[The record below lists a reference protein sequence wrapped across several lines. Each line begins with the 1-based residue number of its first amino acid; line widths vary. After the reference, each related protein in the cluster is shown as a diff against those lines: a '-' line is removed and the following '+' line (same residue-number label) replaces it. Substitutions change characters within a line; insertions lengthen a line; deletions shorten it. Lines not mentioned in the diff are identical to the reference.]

1 MERMLSAKR
10 WGRGR
15 SKGRR
20 GRALLLLALSGFG
33 MNAAPAQQKKDSCVE
48 CHAALEGPLA
58 EPVAVMKEDIH
69 RQRGFS
75 CAECHGGDPSSD
87 DLLAAKDPKTGFIGR
102 PSPRAIPAFC
112 GRCHSDAE
120 FMKRYNPA
128 LRVDQEREYFTS
140 IHGKRLRA
148 GDTRV
153 ATCTSCH
160 GAHGIRSAHHP
171 LSPVYPLNVAETCAR
186 CHADA
191 TYMKGYRLPHDQY
204 DRYKRSAH
212 ARALYERQDLSAPT
226 CNDCHGNHGAVPP
239 GATSVA
245 RVCGQCHVRQS
256 ELFHTSPHKAAFDA
270 LQLAE
275 CVYCH
280 GNHDVLSPTDEM
292 IGTGER
298 SVCIS
303 CHTPGDAGYQ
313 AAERMRAL
321 LDELSHELERARAIL
336 DRAERA
342 GMEVSR
348 AKFELSQAHDALTHA
363 RVLVHAFSVKELES
377 AIRPGLDVARQGYQA
392 GEKALAELT
401 YRRKGLAVS
410 LLFILVLAALLYLK
424 IRELEGRS

>member
-1 MERMLSAKR
+1 MVRLSSA
-10 WGRGR
+10 
-15 SKGRR
+15 RR
-20 GRALLLLALSGFG
+20 FGMGKLWESVALLLLLLGGLGAD
-33 MNAAPAQQKKDSCVE
+33 AAPAQQKKDSCVE

-58 EPVAVMKEDIH
+58 EPVALMKEDIH
-69 RQRGFS
+69 RRHGFS
-75 CAECHGGDPSSD
+75 CADCHGGDPSSD
-87 DLLAAKDPKTGFIGR
+87 NLLAAKDPRKGFIGR
-102 PSPRAIPAFC
+102 PSHRAIPTLC

-160 GAHGIRSAHHP
+160 GAHGIRSAQHP

-191 TYMKGYRLPHDQY
+191 AYMKGYRLPLDQY

-239 GATSVA
+239 GVASVA
-245 RVCGQCHVRQS
+245 HVCGQCHVRQS
-256 ELFHTSPHKAAFDA
+256 ELFQTSPHKAAFDA

-280 GNHDVLSPTDEM
+280 GNHDVLPPTDEM
-292 IGTGER
+292 IGTGEK
-298 SVCIS
+298 SVCVS
-303 CHTPGDAGYQ
+303 CHPPGDAGYQ

-321 LDELSHELERARAIL
+321 LDELSRELERARAIL

-348 AKFELSQAHDALTHA
+348 AQFELGEARDALTHA
-363 RVLVHAFSVKELES
+363 RVLVHAFSVKELENV
-377 AIRPGLDVARQGYQA
+377 IRPGLDVARRGYQA
-392 GEKALAELT
+392 GERALAELT
-401 YRRKGLAVS
+401 YRRKGLAIS
-410 LLFILVLAALLYLK
+410 LLFILLLAALLYLK

>member
-1 MERMLSAKR
+1 MRGERRERRRIPRSRL
-10 WGRGR
+10 WG
-15 SKGRR
+15 SF
-20 GRALLLLALSGFG
+20 ALVSLVLGGLGAT
-33 MNAAPAQQKKDSCVE
+33 AARAQQKKDSCLE

-58 EPVAVMKEDIH
+58 DPVALMREDIH
-69 RQRGFS
+69 RARGFS
-75 CAECHGGDPSSD
+75 CADCHGGDPTSD
-87 DLLAAKDPKTGFIGR
+87 DPLAAMDPKKGFVAR
-102 PSPRAIPAFC
+102 PSHRAIPALC

-140 IHGKRLRA
+140 VHGKRLRA

-160 GAHGIRSAHHP
+160 GAHGIRSVQHP

-191 TYMKGYRLPHDQY
+191 EYMKGYRLPHDQY
-204 DRYKRSAH
+204 DRYRRSAH
-212 ARALYERQDLSAPT
+212 ARALYDRQDLSAPT

-239 GATSVA
+239 GITSVA
-245 RVCGQCHVRQS
+245 HVCGQCHVRQS
-256 ELFHTSPHKAAFDA
+256 ALFRASPHKAAFDA
-270 LQLAE
+270 MELAE

-292 IGTGER
+292 IGTGEK
-298 SVCIS
+298 SVCVS
-303 CHTPGDAGYQ
+303 CHPPGDAGYQ

-321 LDELSHELERARAIL
+321 LDDLSRELERARAIL

-348 AKFELSQAHDALTHA
+348 AKFELSEARDALTHA
-363 RVLVHAFSVKELES
+363 RVLIHAFSVKEVENV
-377 AIRPGLDVARQGYQA
+377 IRPGLEVARRGYHA
-392 GEKALAELT
+392 GERALAELN

-410 LLFILVLAALLYLK
+410 LLFILFLAALLYLK
-424 IRELEGRS
+424 LREIEGPK